1 MSESLKH
8 KTVKGVG
15 WSFAD
20 NISSSG
26 VSFLVGLV
34 LARLLTPAEYG
45 IMAMIAIFIAISNS
59 IIDSGFSN
67 ALIRK
72 TDIKR
77 IDYNTVFFFNLV
89 VGVILYVLLYFCAP
103 SISSFFNE
111 PILIPVTRVI
121 GLVLI
126 INSLGII
133 QRTIMVREID
143 FRTQTKIS
151 LIASLSSGGIG
162 IVMAFYGYGVW
173 SLVGQQVSRQLL
185 NTVFLWL
192 YSAWRP
198 VCEFSAVLNAFS
210 ALVQSYCCR
219 VYSIRFTRTSIISL
233 SDAFTVPPSW
243 VNIHV
248 PSSLIQFFP
257 VI

>member
-173 SLVGQQVSRQLL
+173 SLVG
-185 NTVFLWL
+185 
-192 YSAWRP
+192 
-198 VCEFSAVLNAFS
+198 
-210 ALVQSYCCR
+210 
-219 VYSIRFTRTSIISL
+219 
-233 SDAFTVPPSW
+233 
-243 VNIHV
+243 
-248 PSSLIQFFP
+248 
-257 VI
+257 

>member
-72 TDIKR
+72 TDIK
-77 IDYNTVFFFNLV
+77 
-89 VGVILYVLLYFCAP
+89 
-103 SISSFFNE
+103 SFF
-111 PILIPVTRVI
+111 LIWW
-121 GLVLI
+121 LVSSYMSFFIFVPL
-126 INSLGII
+126 
-133 QRTIMVREID
+133 
-143 FRTQTKIS
+143 
-151 LIASLSSGGIG
+151 LS
-162 IVMAFYGYGVW
+162 V
-173 SLVGQQVSRQLL
+173 L
-185 NTVFLWL
+185 FLMNL
-192 YSAWRP
+192 Y
-198 VCEFSAVLNAFS
+198 
-210 ALVQSYCCR
+210 
-219 VYSIRFTRTSIISL
+219 
-233 SDAFTVPPSW
+233 
-243 VNIHV
+243 
-248 PSSLIQFFP
+248 
-257 VI
+257 

>member
-198 VCEFSAVLNAFS
+198 VCEFSADSFKCL
-210 ALVQSYCCR
+210 
-219 VYSIRFTRTSIISL
+219 
-233 SDAFTVPPSW
+233 
-243 VNIHV
+243 
-248 PSSLIQFFP
+248 
-257 VI
+257 

>member
-8 KTVKGVG
+8 KTVNGVG

-89 VGVILYVLLYFCAP
+89 VGVILYVLLYFCALL
-103 SISSFFNE
+103 S
-111 PILIPVTRVI
+111 
-121 GLVLI
+121 VL
-126 INSLGII
+126 
-133 QRTIMVREID
+133 
-143 FRTQTKIS
+143 
-151 LIASLSSGGIG
+151 
-162 IVMAFYGYGVW
+162 
-173 SLVGQQVSRQLL
+173 
-185 NTVFLWL
+185 FLMNL
-192 YSAWRP
+192 Y
-198 VCEFSAVLNAFS
+198 
-210 ALVQSYCCR
+210 
-219 VYSIRFTRTSIISL
+219 
-233 SDAFTVPPSW
+233 
-243 VNIHV
+243 
-248 PSSLIQFFP
+248 
-257 VI
+257 

>member
-89 VGVILYVLLYFCAP
+89 VGVILYVLLYLCP
-103 SISSFFNE
+103 
-111 PILIPVTRVI
+111 
-121 GLVLI
+121 
-126 INSLGII
+126 
-133 QRTIMVREID
+133 
-143 FRTQTKIS
+143 
-151 LIASLSSGGIG
+151 
-162 IVMAFYGYGVW
+162 FY
-173 SLVGQQVSRQLL
+173 
-185 NTVFLWL
+185 
-192 YSAWRP
+192 
-198 VCEFSAVLNAFS
+198 
-210 ALVQSYCCR
+210 
-219 VYSIRFTRTSIISL
+219 
-233 SDAFTVPPSW
+233 
-243 VNIHV
+243 
-248 PSSLIQFFP
+248 QFFF
-257 VI
+257 